1 MREYEMEVLEKYE
14 LEVNSTRRIRGAF
27 YCDTKEGTM
36 LLKET
41 KISERR
47 VPLLYLILNRLEKQ
61 GYLVD
66 TPVFSKE
73 GNLVQNSRDGTRYLM
88 KKWYPGEECNLKRE
102 EDIFRAARKLG
113 ELHLGFQWYEPDLQE
128 KEIFQ
133 KFQKEEVQEIP
144 QNTQQSVCEEKKIDW
159 TKLSPLLSKNPL
171 EEMKR
176 RNREMKKVRSFIRK
190 RVAKNEF
197 ESYYLKH
204 YEEIAWQAE
213 KVTEQIERSGCQN
226 LYERSIRERKML
238 HGDYNYHNILILPG
252 DTAITNFEHMRIGI
266 QVQDL
271 YYFLRKAMEKYRW
284 KQKLGVGIIRAY
296 ERQRRLE
303 PGEWEYLGL
312 QLAYPEKFWKT
323 ASSYCRSNK
332 AWLPEKSVEKLEL
345 AVNQEEEKT
354 NFLKTIF
361 GIHL

>member
-88 KKWYPGEECNLKRE
+88 K
-102 EDIFRAARKLG
+102 
-113 ELHLGFQWYEPDLQE
+113 
-128 KEIFQ
+128 
-133 KFQKEEVQEIP
+133 FQKEEVQEIP
-144 QNTQQSVCEEKKIDW
+144 QNTQQSVCEEKEIDW

-238 HGDYNYHNILILPG
+238 HGDYNYHNVMILPENEV
-252 DTAITNFEHMRIGI
+252 ITNFERMRIGI
-266 QVQDL
+266 QVDDL
-271 YYFLRKAMEKYRW
+271 YYLLRKVMEKYHW
-284 KQKLGVGIIRAY
+284 KQKTGQNILEAY
-296 ERQRRLE
+296 ESVRQLKPDER
-303 PGEWEYLGL
+303 EYLCL
-312 QLAYPEKFWKT
+312 RLAYPEKFWKT
-323 ASSYCRSNK
+323 ASAYSRSNK
-332 AWLPEKSVEKLEL
+332 AWLPEKSVEKLQT
-345 AVNQEEEKT
+345 AVEQTKEKEV
-354 NFLKTIF
+354 FLREVF
-361 GIHL
+361 E

>member
-144 QNTQQSVCEEKKIDW
+144 QNTQQSVCEEKKMDW

-238 HGDYNYHNILILPG
+238 HGDYNYHNVMILPENEV
-252 DTAITNFEHMRIGI
+252 ITNFERMRIGM
-266 QVQDL
+266 QVDDL
-271 YYFLRKAMEKYRW
+271 YYLLRKVMEKYHW
-284 KQKLGVGIIRAY
+284 KQKTGQNILEAY
-296 ERQRRLE
+296 ESVRQLKPDER
-303 PGEWEYLGL
+303 EYLCL
-312 QLAYPEKFWKT
+312 RLAYPEKFWKT
-323 ASSYCRSNK
+323 ASAYSRSNK
-332 AWLPEKSVEKLEL
+332 AWLPEKSVEKLQT
-345 AVNQEEEKT
+345 AVEQTKEKEV
-354 NFLKTIF
+354 FLREVF
-361 GIHL
+361 E